1 MARQNKWISLS
12 QAGIKLGHDRSYV
25 SLWLRRHPNSMPEEY
40 LMETGTVKLI
50 SLDGIEWIKKQS
62 KKEGVLVSNKGAN
75 GDQHLKLRLLGA
87 TLLVIHFTGRVRGTS
102 REQLSRLI

>member
-1 MARQNKWISLS
+1 VARQHEWISLS

-50 SLDGIEWIKKQS
+50 SLEGIEWIRKQT
-62 KKEGVLVSNKGAN
+62 KKEGVLVSSRVAN
-75 GDQHLKLRLLGA
+75 GDQHLELRLLGV
-87 TLLVIHFTGRVRGTS
+87 TLLIIHFTGRVRGK
-102 REQLSRLI
+102 LVV

>member
-50 SLDGIEWIKKQS
+50 SLEGIEWIKKQS

-75 GDQHLKLRLLGA
+75 EDQHLESRLLGV
-87 TLLVIHFTGRVRGTS
+87 TLLTIHFTGRARGK
-102 REQLSRLI
+102 LVA

>member
-50 SLDGIEWIKKQS
+50 SLEGIEWIKKQS
-62 KKEGVLVSNKGAN
+62 KKEGVLVSSRVAN
-75 GDQHLKLRLLGA
+75 GDQHLELRLLGV
-87 TLLVIHFTGRVRGTS
+87 TLLIIHFTGWAMGKLVA
-102 REQLSRLI
+102 

>member
-1 MARQNKWISLS
+1 MARQHEWISLS

-50 SLDGIEWIKKQS
+50 SLEGIEWIKKKMS
-62 KKEGVLVSNKGAN
+62 KYF
-75 GDQHLKLRLLGA
+75 
-87 TLLVIHFTGRVRGTS
+87 VILIIIS
-102 REQLSRLI
+102 RFAAIEEPLNEDTIN

>member
-50 SLDGIEWIKKQS
+50 SLEGIEWIRKQT
-62 KKEGVLVSNKGAN
+62 KKEGVLVSSSVAN
-75 GDQHLKLRLLGA
+75 GDQHLELRLLGV
-87 TLLVIHFTGRVRGTS
+87 TLLIIHFTGWARGK
-102 REQLSRLI
+102 LVA

>member
-1 MARQNKWISLS
+1 MARQTKWISLS

-50 SLDGIEWIKKQS
+50 SLEGIEWIKKQS
-62 KKEGVLVSNKGAN
+62 KKEGVLVSSEVAN
-75 GDQHLKLRLLGA
+75 GDQHLEIRLLGV
-87 TLLVIHFTGRVRGTS
+87 TLLIIHFTGRVRGK
-102 REQLSRLI
+102 LVV

>member
-1 MARQNKWISLS
+1 MARQHEWISLS

-50 SLDGIEWIKKQS
+50 SLEGIEWIRKQT
-62 KKEGVLVSNKGAN
+62 KKEGVLVFFESWRFYITMVLEKV
-75 GDQHLKLRLLGA
+75 KLWRRLN
-87 TLLVIHFTGRVRGTS
+87 
-102 REQLSRLI
+102 E

>member
-1 MARQNKWISLS
+1 MTEKHEWISLS

-25 SLWLRRHPNSMPEEY
+25 SLWLRRHPNNMPKEY

-50 SLDGIEWIKKQS
+50 SLEGIEWIKKQT

-75 GDQHLKLRLLGA
+75 GDQHLEVTILGV
-87 TLLVIHFTGRVRGTS
+87 TLLTIHFTGRVRGK
-102 REQLSRLI
+102 LVA